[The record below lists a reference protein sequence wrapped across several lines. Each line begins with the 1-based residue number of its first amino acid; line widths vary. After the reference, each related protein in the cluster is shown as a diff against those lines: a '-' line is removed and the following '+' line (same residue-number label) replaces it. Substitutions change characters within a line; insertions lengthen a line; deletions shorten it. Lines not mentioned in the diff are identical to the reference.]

1 MEVIKPID
9 VEEEASPSRPTELQP
24 LKTQA
29 SPLAH
34 VDKYKRKLGLA
45 LDQIFLLE
53 EDNADLST
61 ISEVICLRLTER
73 TEVGGAVGYLASCF
87 KRLMQKSSTSSDQRL
102 KEDLD
107 LCKKQIVSFIVSSL
121 TTTDMFGDNSSQSIT
136 DFLRFISSERSSVS
150 NQLLKEIAD
159 ELVEQASF
167 DEVKRC
173 VRCSA
178 PDQRVSGRAQY
189 HIYLF

>member
-1 MEVIKPID
+1 MERHTSDMEITKSAAEIEVN
-9 VEEEASPSRPTELQP
+9 ASLARVMEQQP

-45 LDQIFLLE
+45 LDQIFLLDDDKVE
-53 EDNADLST
+53 LSS

-87 KRLMQKSSTSSDQRL
+87 KRMQQKSNTSSDQRL
-102 KEDLD
+102 KEDLEQ
-107 LCKKQIVSFIVSSL
+107 CKKQIISFIVSSL
-121 TTTDMFGDNSSQSIT
+121 STPDMFGDNSSQSIT
-136 DFLRFISSERSSVS
+136 DLLRFLSSERSSTS
-150 NQLLKEIAD
+150 GQLLKDIAE

-167 DEVKRC
+167 EEV
-173 VRCSA
+173 
-178 PDQRVSGRAQY
+178 
-189 HIYLF
+189 